1 MNLTVVTKE
10 VMGMSKRE
18 WFVLGAAITVALVFY
33 ATGRADLHDTL
44 QNALVFGV
52 YIVARL
58 GLGFLKISEDVKSG
72 VMAIVVALLLIW
84 RLDASSLLIVA
95 LVALNFFTGRAKR
108 KSRP

>member
-1 MNLTVVTKE
+1 
-10 VMGMSKRE
+10 MSKE
-18 WFVLGAAITVALVFY
+18 WFVLGGDHSCTWLRDRPGY
-33 ATGRADLHDTL
+33 LHMTL
-44 QNALVFGV
+44 CRTPGLRC
-52 YIVARL
+52 IVARL